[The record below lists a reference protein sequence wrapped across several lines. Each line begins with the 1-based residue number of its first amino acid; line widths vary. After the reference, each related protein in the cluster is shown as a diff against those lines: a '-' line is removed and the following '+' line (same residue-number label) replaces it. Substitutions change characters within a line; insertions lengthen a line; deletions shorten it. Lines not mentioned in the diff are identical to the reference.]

1 MAGTQGKSPHQE
13 LTYRRQI
20 AETHFG
26 LQDYATAD
34 RMFREIESGM
44 ANTFARSDVVFADI
58 WEGHARVLQK
68 LGQGNESKSLR
79 NRASKLRSG
88 YISPHLTALPVDLS
102 ELTRF
107 QR

>member
-20 AETHFG
+20 AEDHFG
-26 LQDYATAD
+26 LQDYASAD

-58 WEGHARVLQK
+58 WERHARVLHK
-68 LGQGNESKSLR
+68 LGQKDESKSLR
-79 NRASKLRSG
+79 NRASQLRAG
-88 YISPHLTALPVDLS
+88 YVSPRLAVDLS
-102 ELTRF
+102 ELVPS